1 MGADELGR
9 RIAAL
14 PGMGALLPA
23 LEGLPPAY
31 LVGGAVRDALLGA
44 REAHLDLA
52 IEGDAIAA
60 ARVLAERLGGR
71 LVEHERFGTAILD
84 GGTVPLDIA
93 GTRLE
98 TYTAPGALPEVEPA
112 GLQEDLARR
121 DYSVNAMAVPLGDG
135 GPGPLVDPH
144 GGVEDARAG
153 RLRVLHAGSFA
164 DDPTRIL
171 RGLRYRA
178 RLGFEFDEPTLELA
192 RQAIGSG
199 AIATLSADRVG
210 QELMLLLAEPGL
222 EAATTLA
229 ADLGL
234 DRALHPARDVTGPV
248 AARAAAHARDAGARP
263 EVAALATL
271 ATAAT
276 DDLAGW
282 VGSLGLE
289 AQVRDDVL
297 GAAEAGPRVAEELA
311 SDPVPSALY
320 GLLHGRPA
328 ELQSLALALGAPSLP
343 VERYRAEL
351 RDVALE
357 ISGDDLLA
365 AGLAESPAIGRA
377 LRETLARKLDGELAG
392 RAQELEAALELA
404 RGER

>member
-1 MGADELGR
+1 MGDGDLGR

-14 PGMGALLPA
+14 PGVGELLPA

-31 LVGGAVRDALLGA
+31 LVGGAVRDTLLGA

-52 IEGDAIAA
+52 IEGDGIAA
-60 ARVLAERLGGR
+60 ARILADRLGGR

-98 TYTAPGALPEVEPA
+98 TYAAPGVLPEVEPA
-112 GLQEDLARR
+112 GLEEDLARR
-121 DYSVNAMAVPLGDG
+121 DFAVNAMAVPLDAG

-144 GGVEDARAG
+144 GGKEDAMAG
-153 RLRVLHAGSFA
+153 RLRVLHPGSFA

-178 RLGFEFDEPTLELA
+178 RLGFEFDEQTLELA
-192 RQAIGSG
+192 REAVASG

-210 QELMLLLAEPGL
+210 HELMLLLGEPGL
-222 EAATTLA
+222 EAATKLA

-234 DRALHPARDVTGPV
+234 DRAMHIGLDMTGPL
-248 AARAAAHARDAGARP
+248 AAQAAAHARDARARP
-263 EVAALATL
+263 DVAALAAL
-271 ATAAT
+271 VAAGT
-276 DDLAGW
+276 DDLVGW
-282 VGSLGLE
+282 VGTLGLE

-297 GAAEAGPRVAEELA
+297 TSADAAPGVAEELG
-311 SDPVPSALY
+311 SDPAPSALY

-328 ELQSLALALGAPSLP
+328 ELQALALALGAPSEP

-351 RDVALE
+351 HDISLE

-377 LRETLARKLDGELAG
+377 LRLTLARKLDGELAG
-392 RAQELEAALELA
+392 RAEELEAALELA
-404 RGER
+404 RGED